1 MSLRSLSTHL
11 KATALGSATAE
22 RTEPVEL
29 VLHIGS
35 GKTGT
40 SSIQQMLNKGRERVA
55 ELGTLFPR
63 SPGLGRHV
71 QLGLFIRPDAELGKL
86 INWQKQGYS
95 SPADFREDFRKRLF
109 AEIDDSGLPRVL
121 LSDEAL
127 YGCSVE
133 ALQRLRDFTDEIAR
147 SIRVVVYLRRQD
159 DHACSRYQQVVKTG
173 EIRRLAQ
180 RLEEVNY
187 KKTYDYHTRL
197 KTWRQLI
204 EPSEFVVRP
213 FESERFVAGSL
224 YKDFFEAAGLGTW
237 SDDLETARP
246 LNESLDAEAVELL
259 RIVNI
264 YRVENECAT
273 PGLINNRRLVTR
285 LAGSATGPTLTLP
298 DSVLDA
304 FMERWE
310 ESNRAVARE
319 FLGDETGQLFRAPR
333 KTHNTTTEQR
343 LDPAR
348 LDHFLGLLELPK
360 RMHTPLRR
368 LVEREAE
375 PR

>member
-1 MSLRSLSTHL
+1 M
-11 KATALGSATAE
+11 
-22 RTEPVEL
+22 EPVEL

-55 ELGTLFPR
+55 ERGTLFPR

-86 INWQKQGYS
+86 INWHKQGYS
-95 SPADFREDFRKRLF
+95 SPADFREDFRNRLF
-109 AEIDDSGLPRVL
+109 AEINDSGLPRVL

-127 YGCSVE
+127 YGCSAE

-187 KKTYDYHTRL
+187 KKTYDYHARL
-197 KTWRQLI
+197 QTWRQLI

-246 LNESLDAEAVELL
+246 LNESLDAEAVEML
-259 RIVNI
+259 RILNI
-264 YRVENECAT
+264 YRVENEGAT

-319 FLGDETGQLFRAPR
+319 FLGDEKGQLFRAPR